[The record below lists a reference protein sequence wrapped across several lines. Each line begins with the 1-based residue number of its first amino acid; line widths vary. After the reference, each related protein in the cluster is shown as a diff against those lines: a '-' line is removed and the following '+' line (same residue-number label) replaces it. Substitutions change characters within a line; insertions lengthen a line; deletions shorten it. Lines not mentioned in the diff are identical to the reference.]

1 MYTSKHTYGRKSI
14 TPKAKKLHPFVD
26 FTAMVNL
33 SFLLMMFFMLQSFM
47 KKPNHMDLS
56 LPKDVTCGDED
67 YPICCDSGSW
77 RNFTI
82 LLGENNKVVTYM
94 GMVEFPIE
102 KPKTF
107 QSGSLALRNEIIT
120 INEYVKQ
127 HVSDPNKE
135 GLFVVIKPSA
145 ACVFENLV
153 ETMDEMKIN
162 KVRGYTI
169 NDQLY
174 EEEQKLL
181 DENNF

>member
-1 MYTSKHTYGRKSI
+1 MYTSKHTYAKKSI

-26 FTAMVNL
+26 LTAMVNL

-47 KKPNHMDLS
+47 KKPTAMDLS
-56 LPKDVTCGDED
+56 LPADSTCGDGFSG
-67 YPICCDSGSW
+67 CDNGSW

-82 LLGENNKVVTYM
+82 LLGENNKVITYK
-94 GMVEFPIE
+94 GLVQCPIE

-107 QSGSLALRNEIIT
+107 QSGSLALRNEIFAF
-120 INEYVKQ
+120 NEFVKE
-127 HVSDPNKE
+127 HVAVPERE
-135 GLFVVIKPSA
+135 GLFIVIKPSA
-145 ACVFENLV
+145 TCVFENVV
-153 ETMDEMKIN
+153 ETMDEMHIN

-181 DENNF
+181 DEK

>member
-14 TPKAKKLHPFVD
+14 SAKAKKRHPLVD
-26 FTAMVNL
+26 LTAMVNL

-47 KKPNHMDLS
+47 KKPTAMNLS
-56 LPKDVTCGDED
+56 LPQDACVDGS
-67 YPICCDSGSW
+67 ICCGGFAGW
-77 RNFTI
+77 KNLTI

-94 GMVEFPIE
+94 GLVEFPIE

-107 QSGSLALRNEIIT
+107 KSGSKALSNEIFNV
-120 INEYVKQ
+120 NEFVKER
-127 HVSDPNKE
+127 VENSERE
-135 GLFVVIKPSA
+135 GLFVIIKPSA
-145 ACVFENLV
+145 GCVFENLV
-153 ETMDEMKIN
+153 DTMDEMKIN

-181 DENNF
+181 DENN